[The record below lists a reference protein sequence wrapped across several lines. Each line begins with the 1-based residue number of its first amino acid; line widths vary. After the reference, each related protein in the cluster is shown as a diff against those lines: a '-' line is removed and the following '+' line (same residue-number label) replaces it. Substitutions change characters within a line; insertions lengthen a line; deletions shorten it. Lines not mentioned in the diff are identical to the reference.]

1 MNNELL
7 YAGAIA
13 GIIEAI
19 FWVGVGAY
27 WLRRKMMKRKTKP
40 KWDWAQRVVDY
51 RKAPSHYRKS
61 ALNEAIDNEYY
72 ALNADS
78 PYCANTY
85 IVPESTQEEE

>member
-1 MNNELL
+1 MDNELL

-19 FWVGVGAY
+19 FWVGIGAY

-51 RKAPSHYRKS
+51 RKS

-72 ALNADS
+72 AVADENCWYHYDATF
-78 PYCANTY
+78 P
-85 IVPESTQEEE
+85 TQEEE

>member
-1 MNNELL
+1 MDNELL

-40 KWDWAQRVVDY
+40 KWDWAQRVADYRADY
-51 RKAPSHYRKS
+51 RKSV
-61 ALNEAIDNEYY
+61 LNEAIDNEYY
-72 ALNADS
+72 AVAYDADF
-78 PYCANTY
+78 P
-85 IVPESTQEEE
+85 TQEDE

>member
-40 KWDWAQRVVDY
+40 KWDWVQRVADYRADY
-51 RKAPSHYRKS
+51 RKSV
-61 ALNEAIDNEYY
+61 LNEAIDNEYY
-72 ALNADS
+72 AVAYDADF
-78 PYCANTY
+78 P
-85 IVPESTQEEE
+85 TQEEE

>member
-40 KWDWAQRVVDY
+40 KWDWVQRVADY
-51 RKAPSHYRKS
+51 RKSRTVHHNHHDHK
-61 ALNEAIDNEYY
+61 
-72 ALNADS
+72 
-78 PYCANTY
+78 CATWHEDRCVTFMN
-85 IVPESTQEEE
+85 VS